1 MTAVILAVSGLRLIG
16 FASTVFT
23 LKYPAASLM
32 QYVAVGVTIAGCL
45 YAISRG
51 LIIEP
56 PAFLTTA
63 VARVNAWVS
72 QRAGAIAGAAQ

>member
-1 MTAVILAVSGLRLIG
+1 MQYTAVGGTI
-16 FASTVFT
+16 
-23 LKYPAASLM
+23 
-32 QYVAVGVTIAGCL
+32 VACL

-63 VARVNAWVS
+63 VGQVNEWVTQRV
-72 QRAGAIAGAAQ
+72 GAISGTAQ